1 MLEVGPT
8 ESRMIPVLV
17 WLCKSTAGL
26 VREARRSKAPCDFPH
41 PTPTGVLRSRAR
53 AERFPCGVNAATSTS
68 DQLARSTRP
77 LRPNRADL
85 HIHRAGL
92 QTRTPSRDTRIPPK
106 MLASPSS
113 TPLDHSGDNSSA
125 TMPSILPAYT
135 VPDNS
140 IRISID
146 RGGTFTDVHTSW
158 PDASGERQ
166 EQVLKLL
173 SVDPSNYADAPT
185 EACRRVLELATGQ
198 RYPRGVKLDTSK
210 FDYIRCGPSLSLDL
224 AGPSVDND

>member
-1 MLEVGPT
+1 
-8 ESRMIPVLV
+8 
-17 WLCKSTAGL
+17 
-26 VREARRSKAPCDFPH
+26 
-41 PTPTGVLRSRAR
+41 
-53 AERFPCGVNAATSTS
+53 
-68 DQLARSTRP
+68 
-77 LRPNRADL
+77 
-85 HIHRAGL
+85 
-92 QTRTPSRDTRIPPK
+92 
-106 MLASPSS
+106 
-113 TPLDHSGDNSSA
+113 
-125 TMPSILPAYT
+125 MPSILPAYT

-158 PDASGERQ
+158 PDANGERQ

-210 FDYIRCGPSLSLDL
+210 FDYIRCGILSLWTL
-224 AGPSVDND
+224 RRARQP

>member
-1 MLEVGPT
+1 VWGNRRNVDFRSTRSLDSPATAQSSGFAHPRGRT
-8 ESRMIPVLV
+8 ESRN
-17 WLCKSTAGL
+17 K
-26 VREARRSKAPCDFPH
+26 
-41 PTPTGVLRSRAR
+41 
-53 AERFPCGVNAATSTS
+53 
-68 DQLARSTRP
+68 
-77 LRPNRADL
+77 
-85 HIHRAGL
+85 
-92 QTRTPSRDTRIPPK
+92 TRTPSRDTRIPPK

-210 FDYIRCGPSLSLDL
+210 FDYIRCGSSLSLDV
-224 AGPSVDND
+224 AESFVGDD